1 MSCIIHSTE
10 ENISCFWSSW
20 IIRVTLRLRESP
32 FLIVGWDSQVWQEL
46 VSYKGLWPGARERG
60 NEVFSL
66 LSSSYPNNRT
76 SFGSKGSSVRSQDRV
91 SGSFVPWKLDRLTC
105 HFIVVHSLSCV
116 QFFVTPWTA
125 ACHASMSLTS
135 SWRLL
140 KFMSSELMI
149 PSNHLILC
157 CSLLL
162 LPSVLPNIRVFSS
175 DFTLHQMVKVLELQ
189 HQSFQ
194 WIFKVI
200 SFRIDWFDILAVQ
213 GTLKSPL

>member
-1 MSCIIHSTE
+1 M
-10 ENISCFWSSW
+10 
-20 IIRVTLRLRESP
+20 
-32 FLIVGWDSQVWQEL
+32 
-46 VSYKGLWPGARERG
+46 
-60 NEVFSL
+60 FSL

-105 HFIVVHSLSCV
+105 HFIVVHSPSCV
-116 QFFVTPWTA
+116 QFFATPWTA
-125 ACHASMSLTS
+125 ACHASLSLTS

-157 CSLLL
+157 CSLLF

-175 DFTLHQMVKVLELQ
+175 DFTLCIRWSKYWSFSFSISPSNEYSTLFPLGLTGLISLQSRGLSRVLSNTTVQKHQFFGAQLSS
-189 HQSFQ
+189 QSNCH
-194 WIFKVI
+194 IH
-200 SFRIDWFDILAVQ
+200 
-213 GTLKSPL
+213 T